1 MTDGDA
7 GELLESARGEG
18 SSGGPTQRTVMFLDL
33 CRFTSLND
41 AHGDTTAIEVID
53 RFSDAVHASLID
65 RGRVVKTLG
74 DGVLLELISPGAA
87 IAVAD
92 EVTRALHAAVD
103 MPELAGGI
111 STGPVIERDGDVL
124 GATVNLASR
133 LAGLAPAG
141 ELRVT
146 GPAAHA
152 AADGGWQVEPL
163 GPVPVR
169 GFHDLLDLFA
179 VVLCPTDHCVVDPV
193 CGMRI
198 SPGATT
204 PTVPR
209 DGKAPSFCSPGCADR
224 FLEAP
229 EQYLH
234 EEAQP

>member
-1 MTDGDA
+1 MTDGHA
-7 GELLESARGEG
+7 GEVVESARAEG
-18 SSGGPTQRTVMFLDL
+18 SPGEATQRTVMFLDL

-41 AHGDTTAIEVID
+41 THGDTMAVEVID
-53 RFSDAVHASLID
+53 RFSDAVHASLAG
-65 RGRVVKTLG
+65 RGRLVKTLG
-74 DGVLLELISPGAA
+74 DGVPLELVSPGAA

-92 EVTRALHAAVD
+92 GVTRALHAAAD

-111 STGPVIERDGDVL
+111 ATGPVIERDGDVL

-146 GPAAHA
+146 TPSAHA
-152 AADGGWQVEPL
+152 AAEGGWQVEPL

-169 GFHDLLDLFA
+169 GFHDLLDVFA
-179 VVLCPTDHCVVDPV
+179 VVLCPPDHCIVDPV

-204 PTVPR
+204 PTVLR
-209 DGKAPSFCSPGCADR
+209 DGKTQSFCSLGCADR
-224 FLEAP
+224 FMAAP

-234 EEAQP
+234 EAAQS

>member
-1 MTDGDA
+1 VTRGH
-7 GELLESARGEG
+7 GRESVE
-18 SSGGPTQRTVMFLDL
+18 PTQRTVMFLDL

-41 AHGDTTAIEVID
+41 THGDVMALEVID
-53 RFSDAVHASLID
+53 RFTEAVHTSLTG

-74 DGVLLELISPGAA
+74 DGVLLELVSPAAA

-92 EVTRALHAAVD
+92 GVTRALHTVAD

-111 STGPVIERDGDVL
+111 STGTVIERDGDVL

-133 LAGLAPAG
+133 LADLAPAG

-146 GPAAHA
+146 GSTARA

-169 GFHDLLDLFA
+169 GFHGLLDVFT
-179 VVLCPTDHCVVDPV
+179 VVLCPADQCVVDPV

-198 SPGATT
+198 SPGPAT
-204 PTVPR
+204 PTVQR
-209 DGKAPSFCSPGCADR
+209 DGTTLSFCSSDCADR
-224 FLEAP
+224 FTTTP
-229 EQYLH
+229 EQYLRQ
-234 EEAQP
+234 EDQR

>member
-1 MTDGDA
+1 
-7 GELLESARGEG
+7 
-18 SSGGPTQRTVMFLDL
+18 MFLDL

-41 AHGDTTAIEVID
+41 THGDAMALVVID
-53 RFSDAVHASLID
+53 RFSEAVHASLAG

-74 DGVLLELISPGAA
+74 DGVLLELVGPAEA

-92 EVTRALHAAVD
+92 GVTRALHAAAD

-133 LAGLAPAG
+133 LADLAPAG

-146 GPAAHA
+146 GPAARA
-152 AADGGWQVEPL
+152 AADGRWQVEPL

-169 GFHDLLDLFA
+169 GFHDLVDVFA
-179 VVLCPTDHCVVDPV
+179 VVLCPADHCVVDPV

-198 SPGATT
+198 TPGVTT
-204 PTVPR
+204 PTVQR
-209 DGKAPSFCSPGCADR
+209 DGTTLSFCSPDCVDR
-224 FLEAP
+224 FVTTP
-229 EQYLH
+229 EPYMWQ
-234 EEAQP
+234 EDQP